1 LPIGEKPVEG
11 LFQAFIERCVCV
23 ETELVASPGAVNAS
37 SGLAIGLRGIP
48 TNLAFESD
56 KLHND
61 FDEFSNGEFSIGAE
75 IDRLVTVVKLRG
87 EHDSFGCVIDKEKF
101 TTR

>member
-1 LPIGEKPVEG
+1 MPIGEKPVEG
-11 LFQAFIERCVCV
+11 LSQAFIECCAGV

-37 SGLAIGLRGIP
+37 SGLAIGLGGIP
-48 TNLAFESD
+48 SDFAFESD
-56 KLHND
+56 EFHDD

-75 IDRLVTVVKLRG
+75 IGRLVTVVKLRG
-87 EHDSFGCVIDKEKF
+87 EHDPFGCVIDKEEF

>member
-11 LFQAFIERCVCV
+11 LSQAFIECCAGV
-23 ETELVASPGAVNAS
+23 EAELVASPGAVNAS
-37 SGLAIGLRGIP
+37 SGLAIGLGGIP
-48 TNLAFESD
+48 SDFAFESD
-56 KLHND
+56 EFHDD

-75 IDRLVTVVKLRG
+75 IGRLVTVVKLRG
-87 EHDSFGCVIDKEKF
+87 EHDPFGCVIDKEEF